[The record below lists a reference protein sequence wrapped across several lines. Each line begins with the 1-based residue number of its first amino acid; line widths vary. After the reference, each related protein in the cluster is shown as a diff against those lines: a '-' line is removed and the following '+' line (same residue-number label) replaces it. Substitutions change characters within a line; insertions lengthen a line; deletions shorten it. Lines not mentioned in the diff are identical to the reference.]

1 MIDKIVV
8 FCCFSLLAVG
18 IILGINFDINSTT
31 LGSLDKVFSIIASIA
46 TLLMALIATFALF
59 TWKHQFSHAE
69 RFKTFKE
76 LEKIALECIGT
87 TEKYLGVFKDEY
99 FPVNAPSNYKDHS
112 KAKSEVL
119 DTFWGAKC
127 RYQIAVDFAQS
138 LLTVDEQKTFIYSYS
153 YFDTQIHEI
162 LNGITISYD
171 DLEGEERHQSLLK
184 VERNILKLKID
195 MKANLRQIRGQ

>member
-1 MIDKIVV
+1 
-8 FCCFSLLAVG
+8 VG

-87 TEKYLGVFKDEY
+87 TEKYL
-99 FPVNAPSNYKDHS
+99 
-112 KAKSEVL
+112 
-119 DTFWGAKC
+119 
-127 RYQIAVDFAQS
+127 
-138 LLTVDEQKTFIYSYS
+138 
-153 YFDTQIHEI
+153 
-162 LNGITISYD
+162 
-171 DLEGEERHQSLLK
+171 
-184 VERNILKLKID
+184 
-195 MKANLRQIRGQ
+195 